1 MEIPFEKKEFKS
13 PNVDLENPNVMFF
26 AFNITSKYNF
36 QYCLQT
42 KKCHHCD

>member
-36 QYCLQT
+36 HTQ
-42 KKCHHCD
+42 KKSHHRD